1 MLPGTEGFYNS
12 LNMEDITD
20 VDYSHAKIVFKAF
33 DNKILGNYYDLYVR
47 VIHYYL
53 WMYLKALEINVLKY
67 MNLILLIS
75 YPNLD

>member
-20 VDYSHAKIVFKAF
+20 VDYRHAKIVFKAF
-33 DNKILGNYYDLYVR
+33 DNKILGNYYDLNVR

-53 WMYLKALEINVLKY
+53 
-67 MNLILLIS
+67 
-75 YPNLD
+75 

>member
-20 VDYSHAKIVFKAF
+20 VDYRHAKIVFKVF

-53 WMYLKALEINVLKY
+53 
-67 MNLILLIS
+67 
-75 YPNLD
+75 